1 MGEASDIDV
10 VILNKNLKKNDKFY
24 KTRLQAKSR
33 KSAPKYFELGNANIK
48 TMRENGNKNFK
59 AIVDYDWL
67 MECLSRVH

>member
-33 KSAPKYFELGNANIK
+33 KTVPKYFELGNANIK